1 VSFLHPAALALL
13 STWLLVVL
21 FAVLRTRQR
30 RRDVGALFLWK
41 ELRDSPTGRTRN
53 LRFLLDPLLLLQLA
67 CVLVFALALAQ
78 PAWTTRRLGVASLA
92 IVIDGSASMR
102 TTVDG
107 DHTRYDAAVGLA
119 LDLLARVSTH
129 TVAVVQWSNNP
140 VVLAREGSRPADARS
155 TLSASSPTW
164 SGDGAADALARAI
177 SAIGGPSRFQR
188 IILYTD
194 HPVDA
199 APFPVETTLVS
210 GGENLA
216 ITAFTVRPNPDGTGV
231 SAFVELRNGTRE
243 FQAPSLQIGD
253 EFRRTTLDAFLEPGE
268 TTRYVVPFPGSRGT
282 RFMAAIDAADD
293 FAADNVRHFSLER
306 SVVLRVRW
314 VGAENRFLSA
324 ALASV
329 LPVAHVGDGEPA
341 DLTVAYDA
349 VLPALPSGHALLVH
363 STVDGVVS
371 IGAAGTSRGTAS
383 IWIPDHPLLA
393 GIRAE
398 DIFVESLP
406 SVAISV
412 PSRTLLGV
420 GGSPLLVEIPDP
432 DRSILLLTADL
443 LATNLPIT
451 VDFPLLVRAFVSS
464 LVRADPGLVPEW
476 VHVGDPVLLDRSG
489 ATASVFAPDGQPV
502 PLADGQRAFFP
513 DRPGEY
519 TLAVGED
526 RYPLSVNVD
535 PSESL
540 SATTGPAASTDVS
553 LARPDD
559 ASPSTTALWPVL
571 AGCACALLVLELAL
585 ARRIAL
591 ASRRSG

>member
-1 VSFLHPAALALL
+1 MTFLHPAALALL

-41 ELRDSPTGRTRN
+41 ELRDSPTARTRN

-67 CVLVFALALAQ
+67 CVLVFALTLAQ
-78 PAWTTRRLGVASLA
+78 PAWTARRLGVASLA

-107 DHTRYDAAVGLA
+107 DRTRYDAAVGLA

-129 TVAVVQWSNNP
+129 TVAVVQWSNDP

-155 TLSASSPTW
+155 ALSASSPTW
-164 SGDGAADALARAI
+164 GDGADDDLARAI

-188 IILYTD
+188 IVLYTD

-231 SAFVELRNGTRE
+231 SAFVELRNDTRE
-243 FQAPSLQIGD
+243 FRAPSLLIGD
-253 EFRRTTLDAFLEPGE
+253 EFRRTTLDAFLEAGE

-282 RFMAAIDAADD
+282 RFTAAIDATDD
-293 FAADNVRHFSLER
+293 FAADNVRYFSLER

-324 ALASV
+324 ALESV
-329 LPVAHVGDGEPA
+329 LPVTRVGDGEPA
-341 DLTVAYDA
+341 DLTVVCDA
-349 VLPALPSGHALLVH
+349 VLPALPSGHAFLVH
-363 STVDGVVS
+363 SIVDGVVS
-371 IGAAGTSRGTAS
+371 IGTAGTSRGTAS
-383 IWIPDHPLLA
+383 TWIPDHPLLA

-398 DIFVESLP
+398 DIFVDSLP

-489 ATASVFAPDGQPV
+489 ATASVFAPDGQPI

-526 RYPLSVNVD
+526 RYPVSVNVD

-540 SATTGPAASTDVS
+540 SAATDSAAPTDVP
-553 LARPDD
+553 LARPGDV
-559 ASPSTTALWPVL
+559 SPLTTALWPL
-571 AGCACALLVLELAL
+571 FAGSACALLVLELAL